1 MPKVNNILK
10 QFAELHRLKLRR
22 DECGDYFVGGKL
34 GQVYE
39 YNPERLAILFMG
51 ESKRQWNVAK
61 KKLAAA
67 GFELMQDCA
76 EEGTS
81 SFDPADAEQC
91 RVAIQVIR
99 AKPRRV
105 LTPAQRAQLRTATEK
120 AALAR
125 NRQNHR
131 ARGVSEA
138 DLGPPDPQTTS
149 KPIRGNLR

>member
-1 MPKVNNILK
+1 MNDMSLK
-10 QFAELHRLKLRR
+10 QFSELYRLKLRR
-22 DECGDYFVGGKL
+22 DECGDFFVGGKS

-39 YNPERLAILFMG
+39 YAPGRLAVLFLG
-51 ESKRQWNVAK
+51 DTKRQWNAAK

-67 GFELMQDCA
+67 GFELTQDCDT
-76 EEGTS
+76 EGTA
-81 SFDPADAEQC
+81 SFDPEDADQC
-91 RVAIQVIR
+91 RVAIQVVK

-105 LTPAQRAQLRTATEK
+105 LTPAQRAQLRAATEK

-131 ARGVSEA
+131 ARGVSGG

-149 KPIRGNLR
+149 RSSQEI